1 MSSLLAVT
9 GDNESY
15 LPYLKENGA
24 FLEESDAIYAAQIYC
39 PIVDLE
45 HADLAYEWMFRADK
59 ENENSPA
66 GPAEVMT
73 PFKEALSAVLAK
85 RYVEYFNS
93 LQLRHPE
100 SGEVLVL
107 NEDGRS
113 GNAYEYLME
122 CLNDS
127 ASDYLTRLEAGKLPE
142 KYSVADYISGNYMA
156 KAPAPMGPKPDHD
169 PGMHHAGPGMQLSPM
184 GKKPPVPGMPP
195 KPGMPPMGGKPPA
208 SPSLGDIVSRPPR
221 GVPFIDMKPRFID
234 VPGSAKPWL
243 TWDGE
248 KAVICDLDTYVL
260 KHRRRMKPCTSF
272 DKLDMDSGENQA
284 FGTPEQDYVHYVPD
298 IAEAIAELK
307 DAYPAEYAEYYEAYA
322 SVAADA
328 ALSER
333 VRLLNPLSF
342 IGTEEKS
349 TQAKHY
355 RIRVG
360 ASDAD
365 TSLSVSMTLALKL
378 RNAGCGTVD
387 YALVWDQP
395 HSEADYPGDVLAWID
410 SICK

>member
-9 GDNESY
+9 GDNENY

-45 HADLAYEWMFRADK
+45 HADFAYEWMFRADK
-59 ENENSPA
+59 ENEDSPA

-73 PFKEALSAVLAK
+73 PFKEALSKILSR

-100 SGEVLVL
+100 TGELLQL
-107 NEDGRS
+107 NEGGRS
-113 GNAYEYLME
+113 GNAYDYLME
-122 CLNDS
+122 RLNDS
-127 ASDYLTRLEAGKLPE
+127 ATDYLTRLEAGKLPQ
-142 KYSVADYISGNYMA
+142 KYSAADYISGNYMA

-169 PGMHHAGPGMQLSPM
+169 PGMHHAGPGMQLHPL
-184 GKKPPVPGMPP
+184 GE
-195 KPGMPPMGGKPPA
+195 KPPA
-208 SPSLGDIVSRPPR
+208 PPCLGDLVSRPPK
-221 GVPFIDMKPRFID
+221 GMPFIDMKPKFID

-248 KAVICDLDTYVL
+248 KAVISDLDTYVL
-260 KHRRRMKPCTSF
+260 NHRRRMKPCTSF

-284 FGTPEQDYVHYVPD
+284 FGTPERDFVHYVAD
-298 IAEAIAELK
+298 IADAIAELK
-307 DAYPAEYAEYYEAYA
+307 DAYPAEYAKYYAAYA
-322 SVAADA
+322 EAASDA
-328 ALSER
+328 ALAER

-349 TQAKHY
+349 AQAKHY

-365 TSLSVSMTLALKL
+365 TSLSVAMTLALKL
-378 RNAGCGTVD
+378 QNAGSGSVD